1 MSAKS
6 GRSNVMCAVIGA
18 IIKEPDEE
26 DLETLEKVFLESS
39 IRGLHATGISCVQ
52 NNKIVTKILPFSA
65 LEFFSKTKLSDFIN
79 EDGNLYLIG
88 HCRYST
94 SDIEYNQ
101 PIFNETK
108 SIVHNGVITQEP
120 PERWNQLFSI
130 NCSGKNDSELLLHTD
145 NPLRTWEDSSLSVCE
160 LYSDKVLKFYS
171 NDKRPLWFT
180 KTEESVIVVSTLDI
194 GKRSGLDSLEAVIP
208 MRYYEFDINL

>member
-1 MSAKS
+1 
-6 GRSNVMCAVIGA
+6 MCAVIGA
-18 IIKEPDEE
+18 IIKDPSWE

-39 IRGLHATGISCVQ
+39 IRGLHATGISCVK
-52 NNKIVTKILPFSA
+52 NNTIVTKILPVPA
-65 LEFFSKTKLSDFIN
+65 LEFFSKVELCDFIN

-120 PERWNQLFSI
+120 PECWNQLFSI
-130 NCSGKNDSELLLHTD
+130 NCDGKNDSELLLHTKD
-145 NPLRTWEDSSLSVCE
+145 PLTTWKDSSLSVCE

-180 KTEESVIVVSTLDI
+180 KTEKSVIVVSTLDI
-194 GKRSGLDSLEAVIP
+194 GKRSGLDNLEDVIP
-208 MRYYEFDINL
+208 MKYYEFDSNL